1 MALITDF
8 ASTLEM
14 QEHTRKERRFDET
27 ERDLPGR
34 ISKITSKL
42 ATKDKLYTAL
52 SYLGPNNPLRRSIT
66 ANDTVWLLDNTAYQ
80 NERTGRWQAE
90 YVAAMF
96 SQHSSCAVIDAV
108 AAIAKKIELEERDPA
123 YKTLEKRL
131 FPFLQDIKPATQL
144 NVLYEG
150 KSPMRLGPSGVNGIS
165 NNTKALP
172 DSDDG
177 EIVHTIAR
185 VPKGANGILEMKT
198 VFADAEGWGI
208 VSGTTSITEV
218 EGNEPVSVDN
228 G

>member
-1 MALITDF
+1 MVGTTDF
-8 ASTLEM
+8 ASALEM

-42 ATKDKLYTAL
+42 ATKEILYTAL
-52 SYLGPNNPLRRSIT
+52 SYLGPKNPLRRSIT
-66 ANDTVWLLDNTAYQ
+66 ANDTVWLLDNTAYRD
-80 NERTGRWQAE
+80 EKTGSWQAE

-123 YKTLEKRL
+123 YKTLQERL

-144 NVLYEG
+144 DVLYDG

-165 NNTKALP
+165 NDTKALP
-172 DSDDG
+172 GSDDG
-177 EIVHTIAR
+177 AIVPTLAK
-185 VPKGANGILEMKT
+185 VPEGANGILEMKT

-208 VSGTTSITEV
+208 VSGTAKITRAEDD
-218 EGNEPVSVDN
+218 GL
-228 G
+228 